1 MDEYIS
7 IAEAARRIGLSD
19 KTIRRAIHAGKL
31 EARYPHKN
39 RAEVSLQAL
48 HAWYSTLYVRPGETE
63 DRLAALESQ
72 ATILINQW
80 QKTREAIDILE
91 VLQETLKFEVVTQ
104 LGKFATILKEQ
115 GERLEQIE
123 KQLTDLQSKKKTPP
137 KLDTALPDGFV
148 WLSDFCIQHYVP
160 YPVTLKLFPHA
171 IHGQKIGSYRRNYP
185 ALGPRGRRDF
195 WIQLHDRPDFR
206 ACDDCPHA
214 MNDQGV

>member
-1 MDEYIS
+1 MDEYVT

-39 RAEVSLQAL
+39 RAEVSLQDL
-48 HAWYSTLYVRPGETE
+48 GAWHSTLHVRPGETE

-72 ATILINQW
+72 INALTERW

-91 VLQETLKFEVVTQ
+91 VLQETLKFEVFTH
-104 LGKFATILKEQ
+104 LDKFASILKEQ

-123 KQLTDLQSKKKTPP
+123 KQLADLQSKKKTPP

-148 WLSDFCIQHYVP
+148 WLSDFADLHYIP
-160 YPVTLKLFPHA
+160 RNEAQRLYNIHA
-171 IHGQKIGSYRRNYP
+171 IHGQKIGSSRRNYP
-185 ALGPRGRRDF
+185 AIGPRGRHDF
-195 WIQLHDRPDFR
+195 WVQLHTHADFR
-206 ACDDCPHA
+206 ACDDCPHEEVI
-214 MNDQGV
+214 NG